1 MGGNMKNSDVTV
13 KIFIR
18 DADDNGKIIAST
30 VLLMETG
37 SIPAIGDQVMV
48 DETCGVIYQR
58 RFVPSGVAGS
68 MNHVW
73 EIFAKKLEKENQ
85 C

>member
-1 MGGNMKNSDVTV
+1 MKSSNMTV
-13 KIFIR
+13 KISIR

-30 VLLMETG
+30 VLLMENG
-37 SIPAIGDQVMV
+37 LIPVIGDQVMV
-48 DETCGVIYQR
+48 DDVCGVIFQR

>member
-1 MGGNMKNSDVTV
+1 MKNSNVTV
-13 KIFIR
+13 KISIR
-18 DADDNGKIIAST
+18 EADDNGKIIAST

-37 SIPAIGDQVMV
+37 LIPAIGDQVMV
-48 DETCGVIYQR
+48 DDICGVIIQR

-73 EIFAKKLEKENQ
+73 EIFAKKEDR
-85 C
+85 